1 MNIAKIYGFETSLE
15 KSLGYEL
22 KIFSII
28 DAALAAEN
36 MVLAAEKLG
45 LGSVFRKCTGKY
57 KGYRGVEASER
68 SDAHKSPLHRLS
80 KGRTACKA

>member
-36 MVLAAEKLG
+36 MVLAAENWG
-45 LGSVFRKCTGKY
+45 
-57 KGYRGVEASER
+57 
-68 SDAHKSPLHRLS
+68 
-80 KGRTACKA
+80 